1 MKDYYQVLGVDKKA
15 SDDDIKKA
23 YRKLAR
29 KWHPDANGGDP
40 QAEARFKEVNEA
52 NEVLTDPAR
61 RREHDTMLL
70 FGGAPGGGWGVNRQ
84 AGHPGAAGGPGGFG
98 GGANFGGLD
107 DILQAVFR
115 GAGAAAGAAANA
127 RPQRGRDVEV
137 TATVS
142 LEDAVRGTSVTLS
155 VTPPGKETRRL
166 KVAIPPGVDTGSK
179 IRVGGEG
186 DPGVAGGRAGDLYV
200 VVQLQAHPRFT
211 RDGDDLTIDQPVP
224 VFDAVLGGEVTVP
237 TLEGDVSLKIPA
249 GTQGGQVF
257 RLKGK
262 GMPALKG
269 GGRGSLLVRLSLQA
283 PAAPSESELALWRQ
297 LAGR

>member
-1 MKDYYQVLGVDKKA
+1 VKDYYQVLGVDKGA

-40 QAEARFKEVNEA
+40 AAEARFKELNEA
-52 NEVLTDPAR
+52 NEILSDPAR
-61 RREHDTMLL
+61 RREYDTMRL
-70 FGGAPGGGWGVNRQ
+70 FGGAVPGGGWGVNRQ
-84 AGHPGAAGGPGGFG
+84 AGHGPGPAGFG
-98 GGANFGGLD
+98 GAANFGGLD

-137 TATVS
+137 TAEVS
-142 LEDAVRGTSVTLS
+142 LEDAIRGTSVTLS

-186 DPGVAGGRAGDLYV
+186 DPGVSGGRAGDLFV
-200 VVQLQAHPRFT
+200 VVQVKPHPRFA
-211 RDGDDLTIDQPVP
+211 REGDDLSLELPISI
-224 VFDAVLGGEVTVP
+224 FDAVLGGEVPVP
-237 TLEGDVSLKIPA
+237 TLDGDLMLKIPA
-249 GTQGGQVF
+249 GTQAGQVF
-257 RLKGK
+257 RFKGK

-269 GGRGSLLVRLSLQA
+269 GARGSLLVRLTLQA
-283 PAAPSESELALWRQ
+283 PPSPSEDELVLWRR
-297 LAGR
+297 LAGRG

>member
-1 MKDYYQVLGVDKKA
+1 MQPTELIVTNRIATGTTFAVLA
-15 SDDDIKKA
+15 SDMTQNVFITS
-23 YRKLAR
+23 KLAL
-29 KWHPDANGGDP
+29 DASL
-40 QAEARFKEVNEA
+40 R
-52 NEVLTDPAR
+52 
-61 RREHDTMLL
+61 
-70 FGGAPGGGWGVNRQ
+70 PGQ
-84 AGHPGAAGGPGGFG
+84 K
-98 GGANFGGLD
+98 
-107 DILQAVFR
+107 ILAQIVPNMSQPEKTPWLAI
-115 GAGAAAGAAANA
+115 
-127 RPQRGRDVEV
+127 
-137 TATVS
+137 S
-142 LEDAVRGTSVTLS
+142 LEDAVRGTAVTLS

-200 VVQLQAHPRFT
+200 VVQLQPHPRFT
-211 RDGDDLTIDQPVP
+211 RDGDDVTIDQPVP
-224 VFDAVLGGEVTVP
+224 IFDAVLGGEVTVQ